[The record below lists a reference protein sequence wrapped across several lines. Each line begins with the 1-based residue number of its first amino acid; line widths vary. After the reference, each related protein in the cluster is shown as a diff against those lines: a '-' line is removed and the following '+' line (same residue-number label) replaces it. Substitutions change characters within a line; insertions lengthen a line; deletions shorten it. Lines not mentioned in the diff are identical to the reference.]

1 MKTCTGCH
9 SCRHVGGMVARMKRL
24 ANEDGKFEGFDIFMI
39 LLMVFLLFGISL
51 SIA

>member
-1 MKTCTGCH
+1 M
-9 SCRHVGGMVARMKRL
+9 RRL
-24 ANEDGKFEGFDIFMI
+24 GSESGKFEGFDLILI

>member
-1 MKTCTGCH
+1 MNLG
-9 SCRHVGGMVARMKRL
+9 
-24 ANEDGKFEGFDIFMI
+24 NEDGKFEGFDVLLI